1 MSFHTSFR
9 SSVSVKNA
17 LLKKAIVVQEDRPM
31 KKKTL
36 FSLVVICMAAL
47 IILSCQKKQDS
58 VPQSTKLSIVA
69 TLFPIYDFA
78 REIVGDKATVTL
90 LLPPGVE
97 AHSFEPKPG
106 DMITIN
112 NAGIFLYTGK
122 YMEPWVEKIIQ
133 ATDNKN
139 LIIIDTSK
147 GVNLRKGTAGHEEE
161 GYGQNVRGHNEHGAY
176 DPHIWLDFAN
186 AQKMVDS
193 ILEGLTRQD
202 PVNKDI
208 YAQNAA
214 AYKTKLQA
222 LDEKFKNT
230 LSGCKKDTFVHSGH
244 FAFNYLASRYNLHYI
259 SAYGGSPN
267 AEPTPGKIIEL
278 KKFILAHA
286 IKYIYYEALI
296 TPRIADILNKETGA
310 QLLKLNG
317 THNIGKDDL
326 KQGKTFIGLM
336 EDNLTNLKVGLECQ

>member
-1 MSFHTSFR
+1 MR
-9 SSVSVKNA
+9 A
-17 LLKKAIVVQEDRPM
+17 PKAIIIRAETGM
-31 KKKTL
+31 KKKAL
-36 FSLVVICMAAL
+36 LPFILICIAAL
-47 IILSCQKKQDS
+47 IIGSCEKEQDRIS
-58 VPQSTKLSIVA
+58 EPRRLSIVA
-69 TLFPIYDFA
+69 TLFPLYDFTK
-78 REIVGDKATVTL
+78 EIVGDNADVTL

-112 NAGIFLYTGK
+112 NAGIFLYTGA
-122 YMEPWVEKIIQ
+122 YMEPWVEKILQ
-133 ATDNKN
+133 AADNKK
-139 LIIIDTSK
+139 LIVIDTSK
-147 GVNLRKGTAGHEEE
+147 GVTLRKSMAGHSEEDH
-161 GYGQNVRGHNEHGAY
+161 GQNVQTHNEHGAY

-202 PVNKDI
+202 PPNKDF

-214 AYKTKLQA
+214 AYKTKLQV

-230 LSGCKKDTFVHSGH
+230 LSGCKKDTFVHGGH
-244 FAFNYLASRYNLHYI
+244 FAFNYLASRYNLNYI

-278 KKFILAHA
+278 KKFILEHA
-286 IKYIYYEALI
+286 VKYIYYEELI
-296 TPRIADILNKETGA
+296 TPRIANILHKETGTK
-310 QLLKLNG
+310 LLKLNG
-317 THNIGKDDL
+317 AHNIGKDDL

-336 EDNLTNLKVGLECQ
+336 EENLTNLKAGLECQ

>member
-1 MSFHTSFR
+1 
-9 SSVSVKNA
+9 
-17 LLKKAIVVQEDRPM
+17 M
-31 KKKTL
+31 KKNL
-36 FSLVVICMAAL
+36 FFLLFIVCITASLIA
-47 IILSCQKKQDS
+47 SCKKEQDRI
-58 VPQSTKLSIVA
+58 PQPKKLSIVA
-69 TLFPIYDFA
+69 TLFPLYDFA
-78 REIVGDKATVTL
+78 REIAGNKANVTL

-122 YMEPWVEKIIQ
+122 YMEPWVEKILQ
-133 ATDNKN
+133 GTDNKN
-139 LIIIDTSK
+139 LIVIDTSK
-147 GVNLRKGTAGHEEE
+147 GVTLLKGTTGHGGESQR
-161 GYGQNVRGHNEHGAY
+161 QNIPGHNEHGAY
-176 DPHIWLDFAN
+176 DPHIWLDFVN
-186 AQKMVDS
+186 AQKMVDN

-202 PVNKDI
+202 PSNKDF
-208 YAQNAA
+208 YVQNAA

-222 LDEKFKNT
+222 LDERFRST
-230 LSGCKKDTFVHSGH
+230 LSGCKKGTFVHGGH

-259 SAYGGSPN
+259 SAYEGSPN

-278 KKFILAHA
+278 KKVILERA
-286 IKYIYYEALI
+286 IKYIYYEELI

-317 THNIGKDDL
+317 AHNIGKDDL

-336 EDNLTNLKVGLECQ
+336 EENLINLKVGLECQ

>member
-1 MSFHTSFR
+1 MF
-9 SSVSVKNA
+9 SSKTIIIQA
-17 LLKKAIVVQEDRPM
+17 ETGM
-31 KKKTL
+31 KKETVL
-36 FSLVVICMAAL
+36 LCVVIYMSAL
-47 IILSCQKKQDS
+47 IFASCQKEQDLIS
-58 VPQSTKLSIVA
+58 QPKKLSIVA
-69 TLFPIYDFA
+69 TLFPLYDFA
-78 REIVGDKATVTL
+78 TEIVGDKATAML

-97 AHSFEPKPG
+97 AHSFEPRPG

-112 NAGIFLYTGK
+112 TAGIFLYTGA
-122 YMEPWVEKIIQ
+122 YMEPWVQKILR

-139 LIIIDTSK
+139 LVVIDTSK
-147 GVNLRKGTAGHEEE
+147 GVTLLKSTAGDKE
-161 GYGQNVRGHNEHGAY
+161 GDHGQEIPGHNEHGIY

-202 PVNKDI
+202 PANKDF
-208 YAQNAA
+208 YAKNAA

-222 LDEKFKNT
+222 LDEKFRHT

-278 KKFILAHA
+278 KKFILEHA
-286 IKYIYYEALI
+286 VKYIYYEELI

-310 QLLKLNG
+310 RLLKLNG
-317 THNIGKDDL
+317 AHNVGKDDL
-326 KQGKTFIGLM
+326 KEGKSFIRIM
-336 EDNLTNLKVGLECQ
+336 EENLINLKAGLECQ

>member
-1 MSFHTSFR
+1 MYAPET
-9 SSVSVKNA
+9 
-17 LLKKAIVVQEDRPM
+17 AIMQAETRM
-31 KKKTL
+31 KKKAL
-36 FSLVVICMAAL
+36 FSFVVICMAAL
-47 IILSCQKKQDS
+47 IVASCQKEQGRISQPK
-58 VPQSTKLSIVA
+58 KLSIVA
-69 TLFPIYDFA
+69 TLFPLYDFA
-78 REIVGDKATVTL
+78 REIVGDKADVTL

-112 NAGIFLYTGK
+112 NAGIFLYTGA
-122 YMEPWVEKIIQ
+122 YMEPWVEKILQ

-139 LIIIDTSK
+139 LIVIDTSK
-147 GVNLRKGTAGHEEE
+147 GVTLLKSTTGHEEE
-161 GYGQNVRGHNEHGAY
+161 GHGQNVQGHNEQGVY
-176 DPHIWLDFAN
+176 DPHIWLDFTN

-202 PVNKDI
+202 PENKEF
-208 YAQNAA
+208 YAKNAA
-214 AYKTKLQA
+214 AYKAKLQA
-222 LDEKFKNT
+222 LDDKYKNA

-278 KKFILAHA
+278 KKFILEHG
-286 IKYIYYEALI
+286 IKYIYYEELI

-310 QLLKLNG
+310 QLLKLSG
-317 THNIGKDDL
+317 AHNIGKDDV

>member
-1 MSFHTSFR
+1 MRAPKDIVTQAE
-9 SSVSVKNA
+9 A
-17 LLKKAIVVQEDRPM
+17 LM
-31 KKKTL
+31 KKKAL
-36 FSLVVICMAAL
+36 FSFVVMCIAAL
-47 IILSCQKKQDS
+47 VIASCQKEEDRISQPK
-58 VPQSTKLSIVA
+58 KLSIVA
-69 TLFPIYDFA
+69 TLFPLYDFA

-112 NAGIFLYTGK
+112 NAGIFVYTGA
-122 YMEPWVEKIIQ
+122 YMEPWVEKILQ

-139 LIIIDTSK
+139 LIVIDTSK
-147 GVNLRKGTAGHEEE
+147 GATLLKSTKGHEEK
-161 GYGQNVRGHNEHGAY
+161 GHGQNILGHNEHGAY

-214 AYKTKLQA
+214 AYKTKLQV

-230 LSGCKKDTFVHSGH
+230 LSGCRKDTFVHSGH

-278 KKFILAHA
+278 KKFILEHA
-286 IKYIYYEALI
+286 IKYIYYEELI

-317 THNIGKDDL
+317 AHNIGKDDL

-336 EDNLTNLKVGLECQ
+336 EDNLTNLKVGLECR

>member
-1 MSFHTSFR
+1 MYAPEAIITQAETHM
-9 SSVSVKNA
+9 KN
-17 LLKKAIVVQEDRPM
+17 KV
-31 KKKTL
+31 L
-36 FSLVVICMAAL
+36 FPLVVICIAAL
-47 IILSCQKKQDS
+47 IVASCQKEQS
-58 VPQSTKLSIVA
+58 RTPQPKKLSIVA
-69 TLFPIYDFA
+69 TLFPLYDFA
-78 REIVGDKATVTL
+78 KEIVGDKATVTL

-112 NAGIFLYTGK
+112 NAGIFLYTGA
-122 YMEPWVEKIIQ
+122 YMEPWVEKILQ

-139 LIIIDTSK
+139 LIVIDTSK
-147 GVNLRKGTAGHEEE
+147 GVTLLKSTTGHEEE
-161 GYGQNVRGHNEHGAY
+161 GHGQNIRGHNEHGAY

-202 PVNKDI
+202 PANKDF
-208 YAQNAA
+208 YAKNAA
-214 AYKTKLQA
+214 SYKTKLQA
-222 LDEKFKNT
+222 LDEKFKKT
-230 LSGCKKDTFVHSGH
+230 LSGCRKDTFVHSGH

-278 KKFILAHA
+278 KKFILEHA
-286 IKYIYYEALI
+286 IKYIYYEELI

-310 QLLKLNG
+310 QLLKLSG
-317 THNIGKDDL
+317 AHNIGKDDL
-326 KQGKTFIGLM
+326 KQGKTFIELM
-336 EDNLTNLKVGLECQ
+336 ENNLANLKVGLECQ

>member
-1 MSFHTSFR
+1 MHAPET
-9 SSVSVKNA
+9 
-17 LLKKAIVVQEDRPM
+17 AIIQAETRM
-31 KKKTL
+31 KKKAL
-36 FSLVVICMAAL
+36 FPFVVICMAAL
-47 IILSCQKKQDS
+47 IVASCQKEQGGP
-58 VPQSTKLSIVA
+58 PQSKKLSIVA
-69 TLFPIYDFA
+69 TLFPLYDFA
-78 REIVGDKATVTL
+78 KEIIGDRANVTL

-112 NAGIFLYTGK
+112 NAGIFLYTGA
-122 YMEPWVEKIIQ
+122 YMEPWVEKILQ

-139 LIIIDTSK
+139 LIVIDTSK
-147 GVNLRKGTAGHEEE
+147 GVTLLKSTAGHEE
-161 GYGQNVRGHNEHGAY
+161 GPGQNTQGHDEQGVY
-176 DPHIWLDFAN
+176 DPHIWLDFTN

-202 PVNKDI
+202 PANKDF
-208 YAQNAA
+208 YEKNAA
-214 AYKTKLQA
+214 AYKTKLQT
-222 LDEKFKNT
+222 LDEKFKKT
-230 LSGCKKDTFVHSGH
+230 LSGCRKDTFVHSGH

-278 KKFILAHA
+278 KKFILEHG
-286 IKYIYYEALI
+286 IKYIYYEELI

-310 QLLKLNG
+310 QLLKLSG
-317 THNIGKDDL
+317 AHNIGKDDL

>member
-1 MSFHTSFR
+1 MR
-9 SSVSVKNA
+9 PPE
-17 LLKKAIVVQEDRPM
+17 AIIIQTGGGM
-31 KKKTL
+31 KKKAL
-36 FSLVVICMAAL
+36 FSFVVICMAVL
-47 IILSCQKKQDS
+47 IIASCHKEQDRISEQK
-58 VPQSTKLSIVA
+58 KLSIVA
-69 TLFPIYDFA
+69 TLFPLYDFA
-78 REIVGDKATVTL
+78 REIVGDKANVTL

-112 NAGIFLYTGK
+112 NAGIFLYTGA
-122 YMEPWVEKIIQ
+122 YMEPWVEKILQ
-133 ATDNKN
+133 ATDNKK
-139 LIIIDTSK
+139 LIVIDTSK
-147 GVNLRKGTAGHEEE
+147 GVTLHKSAAGHEEE
-161 GYGQNVRGHNEHGAY
+161 DRGQNIQGHNEQGVY

-202 PVNKDI
+202 PVNKDF

-214 AYKTKLQA
+214 VYKTKLQA

-230 LSGCKKDTFVHSGH
+230 LTRCKKDTFVHSGH
-244 FAFNYLASRYNLHYI
+244 FAFNYLASRYNLHHI

-278 KKFILAHA
+278 KKYILEHA
-286 IKYIYYEALI
+286 IKYIYYEELI

-317 THNIGKDDL
+317 AHNIGKDDL

>member
-1 MSFHTSFR
+1 MCAPKDIVAR
-9 SSVSVKNA
+9 AEA
-17 LLKKAIVVQEDRPM
+17 LM
-31 KKKTL
+31 KKKAL
-36 FSLVVICMAAL
+36 FPFVVAICMAAL
-47 IILSCQKKQDS
+47 VIASCQKEEDRISQPK
-58 VPQSTKLSIVA
+58 KLSIVA
-69 TLFPIYDFA
+69 TLFPLYDFA
-78 REIVGDKATVTL
+78 REIVGDKADVTL

-112 NAGIFLYTGK
+112 NAGIFLYTGA
-122 YMEPWVEKIIQ
+122 YMEPWVEKILQ

-139 LIIIDTSK
+139 LIVIDTSK
-147 GVNLRKGTAGHEEE
+147 GMTLLKSTAGQEE
-161 GYGQNVRGHNEHGAY
+161 GHGQNVRGHNEHGAY
-176 DPHIWLDFAN
+176 DPHIWLDFTN

-193 ILEGLTRQD
+193 ILEGLTRKD
-202 PVNKDI
+202 PANKDM
-208 YAQNAA
+208 YAKNAA
-214 AYKTKLQA
+214 AYKTKLQV
-222 LDEKFKNT
+222 LDENFKNT
-230 LSGCKKDTFVHSGH
+230 LSGCRKDTFVHSGH

-278 KKFILAHA
+278 KKFILEHA
-286 IKYIYYEALI
+286 IKYIYYEELI

-310 QLLKLNG
+310 KLLKLNG
-317 THNIGKDDL
+317 AHNIGKDDL

>member
-1 MSFHTSFR
+1 MHPP
-9 SSVSVKNA
+9 
-17 LLKKAIVVQEDRPM
+17 KAIVAQAESVM

-36 FSLVVICMAAL
+36 FPFIAICMAVL
-47 IILSCQKKQDS
+47 IVASCQKEQDRIS
-58 VPQSTKLSIVA
+58 QPKKLSIVA
-69 TLFPIYDFA
+69 TLFPLYDFA
-78 REIVGDKATVTL
+78 REIGGDKADVTL

-122 YMEPWVEKIIQ
+122 YMEPWVEKILQ

-139 LIIIDTSK
+139 LIVIDTSK
-147 GVNLRKGTAGHEEE
+147 GVTLRKNTSEHKEEDH
-161 GYGQNVRGHNEHGAY
+161 GQNIQGHNEHGAY
-176 DPHIWLDFAN
+176 DPHIWLDFVN

-202 PVNKDI
+202 PANKDF
-208 YAQNAA
+208 YAKNAA

-222 LDEKFKNT
+222 LDEKFRKT
-230 LSGCKKDTFVHSGH
+230 LSACKKDTFVHSGH

-278 KKFILAHA
+278 KKFILEHA
-286 IKYIYYEALI
+286 IKYIYYEELI
-296 TPRIADILNKETGA
+296 TPRIADILNKETGV
-310 QLLKLNG
+310 QLLKLSG
-317 THNIGKDDL
+317 AHNIGKDDL

-336 EDNLTNLKVGLECQ
+336 EENLTNLKVGLECQ

>member
-1 MSFHTSFR
+1 MCTPETTIIQEKEH
-9 SSVSVKNA
+9 VKNKA
-17 LLKKAIVVQEDRPM
+17 LFP
-31 KKKTL
+31 
-36 FSLVVICMAAL
+36 FVVICMAAF
-47 IILSCQKKQDS
+47 IISSCHKEQDRIAQ
-58 VPQSTKLSIVA
+58 PKKLSIVA
-69 TLFPIYDFA
+69 TLFPLYDFA

-112 NAGIFLYTGK
+112 NAGIFLYAGA
-122 YMEPWVEKIIQ
+122 YMEPWVEKILR
-133 ATDNKN
+133 ATDNKS
-139 LIIIDTSK
+139 LIVIDTSK
-147 GVNLRKGTAGHEEE
+147 GVTLLKSSAEHEEE
-161 GYGQNVRGHNEHGAY
+161 SHGRNVQGLNEHGAY
-176 DPHIWLDFAN
+176 DPHIWLNFDN

-193 ILEGLTRQD
+193 ILDGLTRQD
-202 PVNKDI
+202 PANKDF
-208 YAQNAA
+208 YTKNATV
-214 AYKTKLQA
+214 YKTKLQA
-222 LDEKFKNT
+222 LDDKFKAT

-244 FAFNYLASRYNLHYI
+244 FAFNYLASRYKMHYI

-278 KKFILAHA
+278 KKFILEHDV
-286 IKYIYYEALI
+286 KYIYYEELI

-317 THNIGKDDL
+317 AHNIGKDDL